1 MKIYRRSKRHDEIW
15 TLPINRAALFLSLED
30 TFSRHDQT
38 HHHFGQ
44 SWRWGL
50 QSCQTQRTVCE
61 REESSV
67 MPNTS
72 ALLQTVRAVEG
83 SYAPYKPSALLT
95 TRILST
101 YGAYVS
107 FGALCVMVR
116 TIHMLDWYWSYLFLT
131 MISYIRHK
139 AKRAHSNSSISC
151 SISHEPKQ
159 ACHKCHIPCCIIW
172 KVKQVLCKS
181 IIYLVL
187 ATQCSIFP
195 DRRS

>member
-50 QSCQTQRTVCE
+50 QSLQTQRTVCE

-107 FGALCVMVR
+107 LLHRGTVC
-116 TIHMLDWYWSYLFLT
+116 YGSYDP
-131 MISYIRHK
+131 Y
-139 AKRAHSNSSISC
+139 A
-151 SISHEPKQ
+151 
-159 ACHKCHIPCCIIW
+159 
-172 KVKQVLCKS
+172 
-181 IIYLVL
+181 
-187 ATQCSIFP
+187 
-195 DRRS
+195 